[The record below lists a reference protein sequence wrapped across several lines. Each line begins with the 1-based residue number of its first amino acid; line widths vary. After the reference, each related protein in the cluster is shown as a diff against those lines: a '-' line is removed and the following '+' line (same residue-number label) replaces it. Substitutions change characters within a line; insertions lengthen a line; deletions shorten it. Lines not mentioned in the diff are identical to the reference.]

1 MRSAIW
7 PNTCDASFRRIGDD
21 DRLAVV
27 GAGAQRLDERHLA
40 EQRHLELVGELLAAA
55 LAEQAVRRCRARSG
69 TTTCSR

>member
-1 MRSAIW
+1 MA
-7 PNTCDASFRRIGDD
+7 DD

-27 GAGAQRLDERHLA
+27 GAGPQLGHQRNLA

-55 LAEQAVRRCRARSG
+55 FAEEAVLGAVIALR